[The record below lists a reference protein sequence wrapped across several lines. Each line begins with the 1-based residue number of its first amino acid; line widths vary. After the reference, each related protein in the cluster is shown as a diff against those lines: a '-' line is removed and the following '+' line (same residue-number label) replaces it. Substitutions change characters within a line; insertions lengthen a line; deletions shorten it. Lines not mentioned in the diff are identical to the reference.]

1 MGKKITSS
9 QHINRSV
16 SKEEIVTNVSK
27 ETNPIKNKST
37 IRGYLFVCLL
47 LTLIAFI
54 PAFQAGFVLWDDP
67 DYVTNNQAIRSF
79 SNLKEILTSPL
90 QGNYHPLTMLTFALN
105 YAISGDDP
113 FSYHLLNLLL
123 HLLNVLLVFVFV
135 YKLTK
140 EKIWI
145 AFLSALLFGIHP
157 LHVESVVWIS
167 ERKDVL
173 YTCFFLLGLIYYLSY
188 LENRKITKLF
198 LVCLFFILSML
209 SKPAAIIFP
218 IVLFAIDYYYERKD
232 YLKIILEKTPF
243 LILSLA
249 MGMLTLYGQEMQG
262 ATAFSFLFPS
272 HFRIFFG
279 TYGIMMY
286 FLKAIVPIQLCAFYP
301 FPALN
306 TDLPFAYYISL
317 AFLVCLIIGFI
328 WAHKKNRLIA
338 FSILFYLINL
348 LLVLQF
354 KPVGSAVIADRY
366 SYVPLI
372 GIFIVVGLL
381 FQKWSDSNQAKLP
394 IAGKALIGSI
404 SLILVSL
411 TYKQSSTWIDT
422 ASLWDNAIEVCPSSR
437 AFTNRGLFYKKE
449 GNTPAALE
457 MYNKAIQINKI
468 EQEALINRGN
478 IYFNQGKDE
487 MAWKDYKNALQIKR
501 NDPLLLTN
509 IGNLFGKQGNL
520 DSALFYLNESLKIDS
535 NRKETYVARSLCF
548 EQQGNIEASI
558 SDLKKVL
565 TFEAIPETMSDIG
578 LNYQR
583 LKNYPESMV
592 WFNQALAIQPK
603 SGLHY
608 QRRSFSFYMMGDKA
622 KALQD
627 ANMSKSLGVDIPAE
641 YYSLYN
647 K

>member
-1 MGKKITSS
+1 MGK
-9 QHINRSV
+9 
-16 SKEEIVTNVSK
+16 
-27 ETNPIKNKST
+27 
-37 IRGYLFVCLL
+37 
-47 LTLIAFI
+47 
-54 PAFQAGFVLWDDP
+54 
-67 DYVTNNQAIRSF
+67 
-79 SNLKEILTSPL
+79 
-90 QGNYHPLTMLTFALN
+90 
-105 YAISGDDP
+105 
-113 FSYHLLNLLL
+113 
-123 HLLNVLLVFVFV
+123 
-135 YKLTK
+135 
-140 EKIWI
+140 
-145 AFLSALLFGIHP
+145 
-157 LHVESVVWIS
+157 
-167 ERKDVL
+167 
-173 YTCFFLLGLIYYLSY
+173 
-188 LENRKITKLF
+188 
-198 LVCLFFILSML
+198 
-209 SKPAAIIFP
+209 
-218 IVLFAIDYYYERKD
+218 
-232 YLKIILEKTPF
+232 
-243 LILSLA
+243 
-249 MGMLTLYGQEMQG
+249 
-262 ATAFSFLFPS
+262 
-272 HFRIFFG
+272 
-279 TYGIMMY
+279 
-286 FLKAIVPIQLCAFYP
+286 
-301 FPALN
+301 
-306 TDLPFAYYISL
+306 
-317 AFLVCLIIGFI
+317 
-328 WAHKKNRLIA
+328 
-338 FSILFYLINL
+338 
-348 LLVLQF
+348 
-354 KPVGSAVIADRY
+354 
-366 SYVPLI
+366 
-372 GIFIVVGLL
+372 
-381 FQKWSDSNQAKLP
+381 KWSDSNQAKLP

-478 IYFNQGKDE
+478 IFFNQGKDE

-520 DSALFYLNESLKIDS
+520 DIALFYLNESLKIDS
-535 NRKETYVARSLCF
+535 NRKETYIARSLCF
-548 EQQGNIEASI
+548 EQQGNFEASI

-565 TFEAIPETMSDIG
+565 TFETVPETMSDIG

-603 SGLHY
+603 SGMHY